1 MTQLITAEEAVEAL
15 RDSISKAIS
24 AGEILQRSGLERSYQ
39 DAIQDFLKTAR
50 ITDRVFTNSAL
61 QGVVYFGGYP
71 GGRIGAPLTAP
82 IIAEYV
88 EEDFDDEQ

>member
-1 MTQLITAEEAVEAL
+1 MTQLITAEEAVETL

-24 AGEILQRSGLERSYQ
+24 AAEMLQRSGLQRPYQ
-39 DAIQDFLKTAR
+39 DAIQNFLMTAR
-50 ITDRVFTNSAL
+50 ITDTIFTNGAL

-71 GGRIGAPLTAP
+71 GGRIGAPLTTP
-82 IIAEYV
+82 IIAEFV